1 MSIGVTMASPAVP
14 KLSVPGRG
22 QTYHDKYV
30 VVYSY
35 KDVGMYRCVPPEYL
49 RADLTDLEP
58 GTATEE
64 LTLLIQ
70 DLESAGLE
78 TEVRAGHDETL
89 LVFVKAPRSL
99 LGNTVYTS
107 R

>member
-1 MSIGVTMASPAVP
+1 MESPAVP

-35 KDVGMYRCVPPEYL
+35 KDVGMYRCVPPEYM
-49 RADLTDLEP
+49 RAYLTGLEP
-58 GTATEE
+58 DTATEE
-64 LTLLIQ
+64 LTILIQ

-99 LGNTVYTS
+99 LGNTVYAS